1 MLEEE
6 SRAVIVQ
13 KQEEQIRKSA
23 KGSKSSAKKAS
34 RPEARIVDDSLHHIR
49 QQDIPRGVLTA
60 LLKLRGAGG
69 IQSTNQV
76 CFP

>member
-13 KQEEQIRKSA
+13 KQEEEVRKSS

-34 RPEARIVDDSLHHIR
+34 RPDARIVDDSLHPIR

-60 LLKLRGAGG
+60 LLKLRGAGDVQCG
-69 IQSTNQV
+69 S
-76 CFP
+76 